1 MTKTVTEL
9 AGVEDDIVIEFVME
23 LLESKDEP
31 VPDPRKMQIS
41 LGGFLT
47 PENAAEFMLR
57 LWKLLLSAQASHG
70 GIPAEFV
77 EAKKQE
83 LLRKQDEEAQMQQ
96 KMMAAGGRRDQG
108 RPPSR
113 FDRDDRHKAP
123 VPRDRDGRAFPQ
135 DRDFG
140 NRGYQGG
147 RGNYQDRGQGR
158 DTYIPSDLRRDDYGR
173 GDRRRDDGY
182 QRGYQNRG
190 RDDYGDRRGG
200 DYGGHRSADP
210 YQGNAYRDIDRK
222 PDFNPRRG
230 RYFEDNDDETR
241 GRSMSRSR
249 SRSRSRS
256 MSRTPPRRAR
266 QDDSATPPR
275 RRRDRDDSA
284 TPPASNRKP
293 ARRRDRSRSRS
304 RSRSATPP
312 RHRRAASRERRS
324 SPDARKR
331 RRTDDDRSARR
342 ER

>member
-47 PENAAEFMLR
+47 PQNAAEFMLR

-96 KMMAAGGRRDQG
+96 KMMTAGGRRDQG
-108 RPPSR
+108 RPLSR
-113 FDRDDRHKAP
+113 FDRDDRGRAP

-158 DTYIPSDLRRDDYGR
+158 DTYIPSDLRRGDHVR
-173 GDRRRDDGY
+173 GDRRTDDGY

-200 DYGGHRSADP
+200 DYGGQRSADP

-230 RYFEDNDDETR
+230 RYFEENDNETR

-249 SRSRSRS
+249 SRSRS
-256 MSRTPPRRAR
+256 MSRTPRRR
-266 QDDSATPPR
+266 SRHGDSATPPR

-293 ARRRDRSRSRS
+293 ARRRDRSPSRS

-312 RHRRAASRERRS
+312 THRRAASRERRS
-324 SPDARKR
+324 SPDVRKR
-331 RRTDDDRSARR
+331 RRRDGERSARR